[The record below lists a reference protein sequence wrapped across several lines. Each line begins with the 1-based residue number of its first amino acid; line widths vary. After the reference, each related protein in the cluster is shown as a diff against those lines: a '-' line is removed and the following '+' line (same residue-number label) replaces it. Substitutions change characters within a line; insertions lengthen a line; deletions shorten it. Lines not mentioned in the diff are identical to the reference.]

1 MRTVVFR
8 RDGLEV
14 HAARDGDRWRMV
26 APADVP
32 VQPDL
37 IAAAVATL
45 TAGQESEVMGEATG
59 ENLDD
64 FGLAVPTS
72 EIVVTLG
79 GETETRVRVLLGAS
93 NPTKT
98 ALYAK
103 RADRP
108 GVYLVGANLRYYQD
122 LIFEAV
128 AGRCEP

>member
-1 MRTVVFR
+1 
-8 RDGLEV
+8 
-14 HAARDGDRWRMV
+14 
-26 APADVP
+26 
-32 VQPDL
+32 
-37 IAAAVATL
+37 
-45 TAGQESEVMGEATG
+45 MGEATG

-108 GVYLVGANLRYYQD
+108 GVYLVGANLREGYQPINHGVEVTWGAASQKKPA
-122 LIFEAV
+122 LTAPLH
-128 AGRCEP
+128 GQTLHPS